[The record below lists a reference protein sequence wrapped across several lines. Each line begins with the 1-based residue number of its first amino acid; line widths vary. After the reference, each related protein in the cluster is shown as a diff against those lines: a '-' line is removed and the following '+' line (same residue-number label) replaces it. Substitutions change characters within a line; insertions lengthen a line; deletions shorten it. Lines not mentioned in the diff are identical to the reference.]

1 MGDFHPGNIALNP
14 GKGAFKWVWID
25 YADTEKLPTVSMS
38 GQCKQFKK
46 IFLERLVQEL
56 GTPHQA
62 IGAEFRCVFQSH
74 SDSMY
79 TNHVDCAQVD
89 FKIAD
94 LDKKFKEVIRR
105 KTIASAVGHVQPAPS
120 LTQATS
126 EGSAAV
132 VKSGAFLTSG
142 NHAPPW
148 QNITQA
154 PSAVS
159 AGVVKTGGTSP
170 ISVDRSRGIAPPAP
184 WNRHASAVGHMQP
197 APSLTQAT
205 SEGSA
210 AVVKSG
216 AFPTSGNPAPPM
228 QNITQASSA
237 VSAGVVKTGGTSPPP
252 PPWNRQSHGIWARD
266 NEHGASSNSVQPPC
280 AEESES
286 KPVEDFIAVIHAKND
301 EHGALSTSLPEALV
315 PSSRAE
321 ESGADVQ
328 NKAGGALST
337 SLPEGLMRPSRAEES
352 GAPSEESVPCPDEHG
367 APPEESVPCPGG
379 RYSFF

>member
-14 GKGAFKWVWID
+14 GTGAFKWVWID
-25 YADTEKLPTVSMS
+25 YADTAKLPTVSMS

-62 IGAEFRCVFQSH
+62 IVAEFRCVFKSH

-105 KTIASAVGHVQPAPS
+105 KTI
-120 LTQATS
+120 
-126 EGSAAV
+126 
-132 VKSGAFLTSG
+132 
-142 NHAPPW
+142 
-148 QNITQA
+148 
-154 PSAVS
+154 
-159 AGVVKTGGTSP
+159 
-170 ISVDRSRGIAPPAP
+170 
-184 WNRHASAVGHMQP
+184 ASAVGHMQP